1 MLSAS
6 SHIMYF
12 NLPIL
17 VAFLG
22 VDILNL
28 ILLGGVEL
36 ILKTAFVLKGILTSI
51 TVCTDDIVL
60 LTPITD
66 GEGIQNEQDVL
77 EVYKPAIF

>member
-1 MLSAS
+1 
-6 SHIMYF
+6 MYF
-12 NLPIL
+12 NLTIL

-36 ILKTAFVLKGILTSI
+36 ILRTAFVFIGILTSI
-51 TVCTDDIVL
+51 TVCTDVL
-60 LTPITD
+60 LSPITD
-66 GEGIQNEQDVL
+66 GIHYEQHVL